1 MQICIK
7 VYPFNDISKEMD
19 FVSPSL
25 SKAVELIVIQGI
37 RIFFPYLLVNN
48 LGCHELGV
56 NFECYLFEQHDGPMI
71 WLAKV
76 KTLLSAIFASSC
88 PY

>member
-37 RIFFPYLLVNN
+37 EFF
-48 LGCHELGV
+48 
-56 NFECYLFEQHDGPMI
+56 FFF
-71 WLAKV
+71 
-76 KTLLSAIFASSC
+76 TF
-88 PY
+88 